1 MLILKVSL
9 WVSSLG
15 DEIAEITEGC
25 SAPKCSLPVCARGAH
40 VGLWWLRKRVPVCV
54 GSVLRK
60 HWVSSQH

>member
-25 SAPKCSLPVCARGAH
+25 SAPKCSLPTCASCACH
-40 VGLWWLRKRVPVCV
+40 E
-54 GSVLRK
+54 VL
-60 HWVSSQH
+60 VLASGG